1 MIRKVCLLNA
11 HPDPSPERFCSAL
24 TDAYEEAAL
33 ETGCRVSRFNLGELE
48 LPALDRAEDFLTPP
62 DLMLNP
68 LRDAMGDA
76 DHVTM
81 IFPLWLGGLPAKSRT
96 VLEHLARGGFFL
108 DQNKEGAGWPTQKM
122 KGKAARLIVTMGMP
136 GAAYKLL
143 FGAHSLKGLESGMF
157 KISGFGPV
165 RHSVFG
171 LVESSPQRRER
182 MLKAVRNLGRLAS

>member
-1 MIRKVCLLNA
+1 MIRKICLLNA

-48 LPALDRAEDFLTPP
+48 LPPLDRAEDFLTPP
-62 DLMLNP
+62 APMLEP
-68 LRDAMGDA
+68 MREAMRDA

-81 IFPLWLGGLPAKSRT
+81 IFPLWLGGLPAKSRI
-96 VLEHLARGGFFL
+96 VLEHLARAGFFV
-108 DQNKEGAGWPTQKM
+108 DQEMEGAGWSAQKM
-122 KGKAARLIVTMGMP
+122 RGKSARLIVTIGMP

-157 KISGFGPV
+157 RISGFGPV

-171 LVESSPQRRER
+171 LVESGPQRRAR
-182 MLKAVRNLGRLAS
+182 MLKAVRKLGRLAS

>member
-1 MIRKVCLLNA
+1 MKRKICLINA
-11 HPDPSPERFCSAL
+11 HPDPSPERFCAAL
-24 TDAYEEAAL
+24 TDAYAEAAL
-33 ETGCRVSRFNLGELE
+33 LVGARVTRFNIGEFD

-62 DLMLNP
+62 DPVLDPM
-68 LRDAMGDA
+68 RDAMREA

-96 VLEHLARGGFFL
+96 VLEHLARDGFFL
-108 DQNKEGAGWPTQKM
+108 DQDMEGAVWSAQKM
-122 KGKAARLIVTMGMP
+122 RGKSARLIVTMGMP

-171 LVESSPQRRER
+171 LVESSPERRER
-182 MLKAVRNLGRLAS
+182 MLNAVRKLGRLVS